1 MDFFTSGR
9 TSFFISPSLLS
20 RVLPALFTALIVFF
34 AVGQGSADAAGSD
47 VINFTIIHTNDEH
60 GALIPHSPAVD
71 DHPGRK
77 NPSVGGM
84 ARLATAVDQVRQEK
98 KGPGEE
104 VLLLSGGDF
113 IGGTAFS
120 WLATL
125 GYAPELKLMQMIGYD
140 AVVIGN
146 HEYDYGPD
154 VLAGY
159 LQEAGYPGAHH
170 ETAVLASNTLPPA
183 DHLLVRNSLFKEN
196 VMITLD
202 NGLRIGLF
210 GLIGKDAVS
219 VTTAN
224 EPVEFTC
231 QLEAARM
238 MVEELNR
245 QGADI
250 VIALT
255 HSGVEEDRELALEVP
270 GIDIIVGGHCHT
282 ALYEPVIAGETIIVQ
297 SGAHLEYFGRL
308 ELVFDRATGGIS
320 TRNEGEGVP
329 FLTRL
334 DHNYKPHPAVAAE
347 IESYTG
353 ILNDYVYVET
363 GGRFAHVLDDY
374 VMLSDFVI
382 KNYPPLQESP
392 MGNFV
397 TDAMRIVTGEKSEHD
412 PHFAVQF
419 NGAIRGSLVPGTMPH
434 SFGKV
439 SIYDLVLP
447 VGLGMGADGSAGY
460 PLAAVYLT
468 GDEIMRVLE
477 VAVLL
482 QELMGDT
489 YFMQVSG
496 LRFEYDPQNA
506 VLFHLPL
513 VNMPL
518 PTGMAVTRVQKYSGE
533 GRQDSADAVYVD
545 LEINESELYCL
556 VTDTY
561 ILSFLPIIGEVLP
574 WMDIIPRD
582 RQGNPVSEDNLDQL
596 IVRVD
601 GKELKVWQAVVEYA
615 ADMPTG
621 SSGLPEADPYYSRAA
636 GRINP
641 VETFPLLTWFVLAV
655 MIIMALL
662 FLIIFLGVRRRKVRL
677 RG

>member
-1 MDFFTSGR
+1 MIFFTSGR
-9 TSFFISPSLLS
+9 ISISLSPSLLK
-20 RVLPALFTALIVFF
+20 RVLPVLFAAFIIFF
-34 AVGQGSADAAGSD
+34 YVGWNSTGAAGSD
-47 VINFTIIHTNDEH
+47 VIHFTIIHTNDEH

-98 KGPGEE
+98 KGSGEE

-159 LQEAGYPGAHH
+159 LQEAGYPGAHY

-183 DHLLVRNSLFKEN
+183 DHLLVQKSLFKEN

-202 NGLRIGLF
+202 SGLKIGIF

-224 EPVEFTC
+224 EPVKFTC
-231 QLEAARM
+231 QLEAARK
-238 MVEELNR
+238 MVDELNG

-255 HSGVEEDRELALEVP
+255 HSGVDEDLELALEVP

-282 ALYEPVIAGETIIVQ
+282 ALHEPVVAGETIIVQ
-297 SGAHLEYFGRL
+297 TGAHLEYFGRL
-308 ELVFDRATGGIS
+308 ELAFDRTTGRIS
-320 TRNEGEGVP
+320 TRNEEEGIS

-334 DHNYKPHPAVAAE
+334 DYNFKPNPTVAAE
-347 IESYTG
+347 IENYTG
-353 ILNDYVYVET
+353 LLNDYVYAET

-412 PHFAVQF
+412 PHLAVQF

-439 SIYDLVLP
+439 SVYDLVLP
-447 VGLGMGADGSAGY
+447 VGLGMGSDGSAGY

-496 LRFEYDPQNA
+496 LRFDYDPQNA

-518 PTGMAVTRVQKYSGE
+518 PTGMAVTGVQKFSGE
-533 GRQDSADAVYVD
+533 GRQDSAGGEYVD
-545 LEINESELYCL
+545 LEIKASELYCL

-561 ILSFLPIIGEVLP
+561 ILSFLPVIGEMLP
-574 WMDIIPRD
+574 WMEIVPKD
-582 RQGNPVSEDNLDQL
+582 RQGNPVPEENLDQL
-596 IVRVD
+596 IVRID
-601 GKELKVWQAVVEYA
+601 GKELKVWQAVLEYA

-621 SSGLPEADPYYSRAA
+621 SSGLPEADPYYSKAA

-641 VETFPLLTWFVLAV
+641 VETFPLLTWFIAAVIIILA
-655 MIIMALL
+655 L
-662 FLIIFLGVRRRKVRL
+662 FILIIFLVVRRRKARL